1 MFYVQHCWKTLIDT
15 PSRADHDIQKQAN
28 KNKFN
33 ILFPFRNYHKRQ
45 NILKYTQFETYFRIA
60 NMFQSK
66 AIGILALLTVID
78 FGSVSGG
85 GSAGGTAGSQIRR
98 IWIEDY
104 CTSGICMGLTI
115 AKQDFVIFSQLP
127 IKRVTSLTFLNSTI
141 AKIPHLL
148 FDSFPDL
155 EILKIIN
162 CSMEMFE
169 KPQFEGASYLMALD
183 LGHNKISEI
192 PRNIFLGA
200 DNLRTLSLE
209 FNEIVNIHNQ
219 SFQALKEL
227 QSLTLEG
234 NHLEFI
240 TTTMFASLR
249 KLEALNLSR
258 NKLSTLPVGVFNKN
272 THVTQLKVGFNL
284 LKSVDPAV
292 YRTLTKLKT
301 IDYSGN
307 IMPHVV
313 LNFSR
318 LENFVAADCE
328 IMKLDVFGIVHGIN
342 LRNNSL
348 QFIPSFPE
356 SGNLTN
362 LDISS
367 NPLAK
372 IDTNT
377 FRKFTGLKRLNL
389 SGSNLHELP
398 DGVFKKQSLLE
409 YLDISDNSLFT
420 VPVSIFDNLKSL
432 ETFYFHQNNWNC
444 DFLEHLM
451 NSFVKRGEIIFQED
465 TIAPELVDDFRDG
478 IACWYESNGYTYRI
492 SKKFGVA
499 TNPRGG
505 MDGGFS
511 RAGGSC
517 DDSVIELAIVRNDI
531 KHFFEVIEKKLI
543 KLSKTLDEIK
553 IRI

>member
-1 MFYVQHCWKTLIDT
+1 MSRLKLLILLIF
-15 PSRADHDIQKQAN
+15 S
-28 KNKFN
+28 
-33 ILFPFRNYHKRQ
+33 
-45 NILKYTQFETYFRIA
+45 
-60 NMFQSK
+60 
-66 AIGILALLTVID
+66 IGLC
-78 FGSVSGG
+78 SSSGG
-85 GSAGGTAGSQIRR
+85 GGGGGIGGSQIRR

-127 IKRVTSLTFLNSTI
+127 IKRVTSLTFLNSSI

-155 EILKIIN
+155 ETLKILN

-183 LGHNKISEI
+183 LGYNKLTEI

-209 FNEIVNIHNQ
+209 FNQIKSIHNQ
-219 SFQALKEL
+219 SFLALKEL
-227 QSLTLEG
+227 QLLSLEG
-234 NHLEFI
+234 NELEYV
-240 TTTMFASLR
+240 TNTMFAPLR
-249 KLEALNLSR
+249 KLEVLNLAR
-258 NKLSTLPVGVFNKN
+258 NKLTVVPVGIFNRN
-272 THVTQLKVGFNL
+272 THLQHIKVGFNML
-284 LKSVDPAV
+284 RSVDANV

-301 IDYSGN
+301 LDYSGN

-313 LNFSR
+313 LNFTR
-318 LENFVAADCE
+318 LENFVATDCE
-328 IMKLDVFGIVHGIN
+328 IMRLDIFGTVIDIN

-348 QFIPSFPE
+348 EFIPAFPDA
-356 SGNLTN
+356 GNLTK

-389 SGSNLHELP
+389 SSSNLHELP
-398 DGVFKKQSLLE
+398 DGVFKKQSHLE

-451 NSFVKRGEIIFQED
+451 NSFVKRGEIVFQED

-505 MDGGFS
+505 MEGGGGGPS
-511 RAGGSC
+511 GRGGGSC
-517 DDSVIELAIVRNDI
+517 DDSVIELSIVRNDI
-531 KHFFEVIEKKLI
+531 KHFFEVIEKKFI
-543 KLSKTLDEIK
+543 KLSKTLDDIQM
-553 IRI
+553 RI

>member
-1 MFYVQHCWKTLIDT
+1 MSLTKT
-15 PSRADHDIQKQAN
+15 
-28 KNKFN
+28 
-33 ILFPFRNYHKRQ
+33 
-45 NILKYTQFETYFRIA
+45 
-60 NMFQSK
+60 
-66 AIGILALLTVID
+66 IGCLVLLLATGFCL
-78 FGSVSGG
+78 GSGG
-85 GSAGGTAGSQIRR
+85 GGSPGGIAGSQIRR

-115 AKQDFVIFSQLP
+115 AKQDFVIFSTLP
-127 IKRVTSLTFLNSTI
+127 IKRVTSLTFINSTI

-162 CSMEMFE
+162 CSTEIFE

-209 FNEIVNIHNQ
+209 FNEIKTIHNQ
-219 SFQALKEL
+219 SFLALKEL
-227 QSLTLEG
+227 HSLSLEG
-234 NHLEFI
+234 NQLEYV
-240 TTTMFASLR
+240 TNTMFAPLR
-249 KLEALNLSR
+249 KLEVLNLSR
-258 NKLSTLPVGVFNKN
+258 NKISIIPVGIFNRN
-272 THVTQLKVGFNL
+272 TQLSQIKVGFNL
-284 LKSVDPAV
+284 LKSVDVAV
-292 YRTLTKLKT
+292 YKTLTKLNSL
-301 IDYSGN
+301 DYSGN

-318 LENFVAADCE
+318 LGNFIVTDCE
-328 IMKLDVFGIVHGIN
+328 IMKLDIYGTVHSIN

-348 QFIPSFPE
+348 QFIPIFPE
-356 SGNLTN
+356 PGNLTN

-367 NPLAK
+367 NPLSK
-372 IDTNT
+372 IDANT
-377 FRKFTGLKRLNL
+377 FRKFTGLKKLNL

-398 DGVFKKQSLLE
+398 DGVFKKQTHLE

-505 MDGGFS
+505 MDGGS
-511 RAGGSC
+511 ARGGGSC
-517 DDSVIELAIVRNDI
+517 DDSVIELAVVRNDI
-531 KHFFEVIEKKLI
+531 KHFFEVIEKKFV

-553 IRI
+553 MRI

>member
-1 MFYVQHCWKTLIDT
+1 M
-15 PSRADHDIQKQAN
+15 
-28 KNKFN
+28 KN
-33 ILFPFRNYHKRQ
+33 
-45 NILKYTQFETYFRIA
+45 LKVIVVTVAF
-60 NMFQSK
+60 
-66 AIGILALLTVID
+66 LTVL
-78 FGSVSGG
+78 GVCLGSGG
-85 GSAGGTAGSQIRR
+85 GSAGGTTGSQIRR

-162 CSMEMFE
+162 CSMQIFE

-183 LGHNKISEI
+183 LGHNKIIEI

-209 FNEIVNIHNQ
+209 FNEITSIHNQ
-219 SFQALKEL
+219 SFLALKEL
-227 QSLTLEG
+227 QSLSLEG
-234 NHLEFI
+234 NRLEFV
-240 TTTMFASLR
+240 TNTMFAPLR
-249 KLEALNLSR
+249 KLEALNLAK
-258 NKLSTLPVGVFNKN
+258 NKLSVIPVGIFNRN
-272 THVTQLKVGFNL
+272 THLSQVNVGFNL
-284 LKSVDPAV
+284 LKSVDANV
-292 YRTLTKLKT
+292 YKTLTKLKT
-301 IDYSGN
+301 LDYSGN
-307 IMPHVV
+307 LMPHVV

-318 LENFVAADCE
+318 LENFVATDSE
-328 IMKLDVFGIVHGIN
+328 IMKLDIYSTVHGIN

-348 QFIPSFPE
+348 QFIPSFPQPE
-356 SGNLTN
+356 NLTI

-372 IDTNT
+372 IDGNT
-377 FRKFTGLKRLNL
+377 FRKLTGLQHLNL

-398 DGVFKKQSLLE
+398 DGVFKKQNHLE

-420 VPVSIFDNLKSL
+420 VPVSIFDNLKSIQK
-432 ETFYFHQNNWNC
+432 FYFHQNNWNC

-505 MDGGFS
+505 MDGGSS
-511 RAGGSC
+511 RVGGSC
-517 DDSVIELAIVRNDI
+517 DDSVIELSVVRNDI
-531 KHFFEVIEKKLI
+531 KHFFEVIEKKFI

-553 IRI
+553 MRI